1 VKPTPK
7 KDEYDWKLAMSQLSP
22 VIIRAVALMR
32 ITRRETT
39 AMTTRAMMELMGEVR
54 GQMLFCLRPR
64 VDQILRTRLARCEAG
79 CFAYFAAM
87 SSLKPW
93 ILAARPKTLG
103 AAIAPVLVGSVLG
116 WKLGGQFCVWLML
129 DTLAACMC
137 LQIATNLFNDALD
150 SLKGSDT
157 KARIGPVRI
166 TASGMMPTKTVLG
179 VAVGVLALAAALSVP
194 LIWYR
199 GWPIVAIG
207 IPSLYFCFGYTG
219 GPWPLAYRG
228 LGEFFVVL
236 FFGLVAVTGSAYV
249 QSGHWYGEALVAG
262 LQVGMLSTVLIAINN
277 LRDIEED
284 TKTGKR
290 TLAVRFGK
298 TFARWEIRGLML
310 SALLLSFFWIS
321 LKFAHDERF
330 VLGGMLTL
338 FALLLAIGISRD
350 VKHEPSAVLNKTL
363 AKAGAML
370 MLFSVLFC
378 VGLMI

>member
-1 VKPTPK
+1 
-7 KDEYDWKLAMSQLSP
+7 
-22 VIIRAVALMR
+22 
-32 ITRRETT
+32 
-39 AMTTRAMMELMGEVR
+39 
-54 GQMLFCLRPR
+54 
-64 VDQILRTRLARCEAG
+64 
-79 CFAYFAAM
+79 M
-87 SSLKPW
+87 SSIKPW

-116 WKLGGQFCVWLML
+116 WKLSGEFCVWLML

-157 KARIGPVRI
+157 KERLGPVRI
-166 TASGMMPTKTVLG
+166 TASGMMPPKTVLR
-179 VAVGVLALAAALSVP
+179 VAVGVLVLAAALSVP

-249 QSGHWYGEALVAG
+249 QGGHWYFEALVAG

-298 TFARWEIRGLML
+298 RFARWEIRGLMIVT
-310 SALLLSFFWIS
+310 LLLSFFWIAWHYGRDS
-321 LKFAHDERF
+321 RF
-330 VLGGMLTL
+330 LLGGVLTML
-338 FALLLAIGISRD
+338 AALLAIGISKD
-350 VKHEPSAVLNKTL
+350 VAGEPSQRLNKTL

-370 MLFSVLFC
+370 MLFSILFC
-378 VGLMI
+378 VGLVF